1 MQILVNGEARQIA
14 NDSSISQ
21 LLSTLELDGR
31 HDAARSRSTRSWFP
45 AASTPPSSQR
55 DDRVEIVQAIGGG

>member
-1 MQILVNGEARQIA
+1 MQILVNGETHEIA

-31 HDAARSRSTRSWFP
+31 RCAVEVNAILVPRSEHAQHHLREE
-45 AASTPPSSQR
+45 
-55 DDRVEIVQAIGGG
+55 DRVEIVQAIGGG

>member
-31 HDAARSRSTRSWFP
+31 RCAVEVNAILVPRSEHDQHRL
-45 AASTPPSSQR
+45 QL